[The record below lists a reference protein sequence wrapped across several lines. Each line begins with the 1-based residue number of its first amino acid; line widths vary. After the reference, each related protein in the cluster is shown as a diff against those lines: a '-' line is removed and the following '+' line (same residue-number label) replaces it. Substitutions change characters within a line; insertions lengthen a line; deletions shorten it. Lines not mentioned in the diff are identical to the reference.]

1 MKMSEVVVPTLLGTE
16 RVKEVI
22 KVGAERRTKKGN
34 KKIRKKKKRD

>member
-1 MKMSEVVVPTLLGTE
+1 MQTVQAVLGTE

-34 KKIRKKKKRD
+34 KKKRKKKKR